1 VKRAIGKTPGAITQN
16 YLQFRGE
23 ERAMAEDRVPG
34 EAESVLSSKRNATR
48 YQILVEI
55 AERQPAVSQRE
66 VAEEIGITAQAV
78 SDYLQDL
85 VSQGFVRKEGRG
97 RYRVTKEGVDWLIS
111 RTEDL
116 RAYVDHVTEEVVGG
130 VDVETAIAAD
140 GVVEGET
147 VSLSMRDG
155 VLHATPGDAGSA
167 TAVAVTDAAAGSD
180 VGVTNVA
187 GVVGYDLG
195 EVTVVSVPSVRDGG
209 SAAIDAA
216 PLSNLAPDHDLV
228 AAAGTEALVATRNAG
243 LDPDLQ
249 FGTAAAVEEATVKG
263 LDVLLLVIPD
273 QLSRHTDT
281 LRDAGVSY
289 EVVETTP

>member
-1 VKRAIGKTPGAITQN
+1 MV
-16 YLQFRGE
+16 
-23 ERAMAEDRVPG
+23 EDRAAS
-34 EAESVLSSKRNATR
+34 EEESVLRSKRNATR

-85 VSQGFVRKEGRG
+85 VSQGYVRKEGRG
-97 RYRVTKEGVDWLIS
+97 RYEVTKEGVDWLIS

-116 RAYVDHVTEEVVGG
+116 RSFVDHVSEDVVGG

-140 GVVEGET
+140 EIREGET

-155 VLHATPGDAGSA
+155 VLRATPGDAGTA
-167 TAVAVTDAAAGSD
+167 TAVAVTDAASGAD
-180 VGVTNVA
+180 VGVTNVD

-195 EVTVVSVPSVRDGG
+195 EVSVLSVPRVRDGG
-209 SAAIDAA
+209 SGAVDPTVVTA
-216 PLSNLAPDHDLV
+216 HGEGVDLV
-228 AAAGTEALVATRNAG
+228 AVTGTEALVAARRAD
-243 LDPDLQ
+243 LDPDVQ
-249 FGTAAAVEEATVKG
+249 FGAAAAVEEAAVKG
-263 LDVLLLVIPD
+263 QDVLLLVVAD

-281 LRDAGVSY
+281 LRDVGVSY
-289 EVVETTP
+289 EVVETVR